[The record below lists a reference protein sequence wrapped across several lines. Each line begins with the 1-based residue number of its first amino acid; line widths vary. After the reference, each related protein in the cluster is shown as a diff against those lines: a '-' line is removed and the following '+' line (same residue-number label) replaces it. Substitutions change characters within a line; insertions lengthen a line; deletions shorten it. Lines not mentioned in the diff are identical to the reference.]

1 MKIQFFSDIH
11 LEFYTNKVEINNI
24 VSKIEKCADICVIAG
39 DIGYPFHFSYA
50 FFLESISKIFKHV
63 IIIHGNHEYYQLTE
77 SQKDK
82 TMKDIKE
89 KTREI
94 CINLS
99 NVHFLDNSYIDIIDE
114 DEDNNGT
121 IYRFI
126 GSVLWS
132 YIYMPQYL
140 VNDKYNIEEYT
151 VENNNK
157 WFKTNVDY
165 LETILRETEEQNK
178 NQNENKNIICVV
190 ITHHL
195 PSFHLIHEKYKHD
208 YKYNQCFASSSDRLI
223 KSPVKAWIFGHTHM
237 KINKKIND
245 VMCVANPIGYPGEN
259 DDSEINFNETIT
271 ITF

>member
-1 MKIQFFSDIH
+1 MKIQYFSDIH
-11 LEFYTNKVEINNI
+11 LEFFQHLSDIEKII
-24 VSKIEKCADICVIAG
+24 SKIEKCADICVIAG
-39 DIGYPFHFSYA
+39 DIGYPFQPSYA

-63 IIIHGNHEYYQLTE
+63 IIIHGNHEYYQLVET
-77 SQKDK
+77 QKDK
-82 TMKDIKE
+82 TMKEIKE

-99 NVHFLDNSYIDIIDE
+99 NVHFLDNSYIDIVG
-114 DEDNNGT
+114 DNGK

-151 VENNNK
+151 AENNNK
-157 WFKTNVDY
+157 WFETNVDY
-165 LETILRETEEQNK
+165 LESVLRETEEQN
-178 NQNENKNIICVV
+178 ENINCVV

-195 PSFHLIHEKYKHD
+195 PSFHLIHEKYKNEH
-208 YKYNQCFASSSDRLI
+208 KYNQCFASSSDRLI

-271 ITF
+271 F